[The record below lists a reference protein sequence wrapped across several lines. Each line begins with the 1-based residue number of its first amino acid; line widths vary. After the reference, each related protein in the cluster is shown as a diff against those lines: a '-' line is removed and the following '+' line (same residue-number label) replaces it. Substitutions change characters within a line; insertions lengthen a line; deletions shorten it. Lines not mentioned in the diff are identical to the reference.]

1 MLIRANLV
9 FFCPGTAEAQ
19 TQQKNGD
26 GMETKRLQTFE
37 QNVDEFVFGVAVVA
51 VVVVTVVT
59 VVNVVVVVVV
69 VIVVVGVVT
78 VVVIIVVT
86 VAVVIFEQILPH

>member
-9 FFCPGTAEAQ
+9 FFVLAQ
-19 TQQKNGD
+19 LKLRRNKKWG
-26 GMETKRLQTFE
+26 GLETKRLQTFE

-51 VVVVTVVT
+51 VVVVTVVS
-59 VVNVVVVVVV
+59 
-69 VIVVVGVVT
+69 VVVGFVT
-78 VVVIIVVT
+78 VVVIIAVAVAVA